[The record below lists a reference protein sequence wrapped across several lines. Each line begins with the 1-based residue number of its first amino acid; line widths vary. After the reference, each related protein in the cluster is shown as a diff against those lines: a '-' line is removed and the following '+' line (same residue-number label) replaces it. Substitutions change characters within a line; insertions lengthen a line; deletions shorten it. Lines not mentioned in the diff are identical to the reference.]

1 MLPPSHDPTCAF
13 HSGSENLNLVLNYI
27 MIQDVYKLLYPVQET
42 TLQNG
47 NTARLLLLK
56 VEVKP
61 KSRARAR
68 TVAASTELKASS
80 ICWRVEYGGDLTV
93 TDRYEG
99 AEIAP
104 RFMLCRQRCSCSD
117 ALTRRSPRR
126 TTDSDTTL
134 PHAPRQPND
143 RRTKARLS
151 PTYVHTTITRS
162 LDGASAVRVR
172 VRVRVCERGP
182 ARVGH
187 QVACAAHGIA
197 PRGSHA
203 PTLPRSRLPAPGSRP
218 EARARTSARSAHA
231 RPHAVPK
238 AALKSLRP

>member
-151 PTYVHTTITRS
+151 PAQHLMQQKFTD
-162 LDGASAVRVR
+162 LD
-172 VRVRVCERGP
+172 
-182 ARVGH
+182 
-187 QVACAAHGIA
+187 
-197 PRGSHA
+197 
-203 PTLPRSRLPAPGSRP
+203 SRR
-218 EARARTSARSAHA
+218 H
-231 RPHAVPK
+231 
-238 AALKSLRP
+238 